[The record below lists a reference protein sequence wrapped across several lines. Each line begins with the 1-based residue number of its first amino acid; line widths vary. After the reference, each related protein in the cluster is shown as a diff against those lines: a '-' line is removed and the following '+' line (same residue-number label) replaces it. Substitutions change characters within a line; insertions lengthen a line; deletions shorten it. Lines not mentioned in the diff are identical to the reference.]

1 MLVAS
6 FVFHNINEC
15 CSECCFQF
23 VLFLGSIKMVSIAES
38 PANWWKHDAENDAD
52 KSEDDECKYEK
63 QDKSLNQSQQ
73 RLLPCELIQLS
84 PNIGKTKGYE
94 GTFHQITRY
103 NLERRIHNKGF
114 EQLVYLCYICICPLI
129 YVAFYHSLENTK

>member
-1 MLVAS
+1 
-6 FVFHNINEC
+6 
-15 CSECCFQF
+15 
-23 VLFLGSIKMVSIAES
+23 MVSIAES

-129 YVAFYHSLENTK
+129 YVAFYQSLENTI